1 MSARR
6 ELLPLAFPVLLCVVA
21 WGVILARPAARAH
34 VAPQPRLNVEA
45 PRLPHRPPSPAP
57 QVAETSETEAPAEAA
72 ASAEA
77 APSTETAA
85 APATEA
91 LEELTISI
99 SGESGGCFGYD
110 FEYDEDSWRWS
121 PSGLAWARRY
131 FYYRR
136 GAEERYR
143 AWREAR
149 RRRQTGVLAPGS
161 AMMGAPAEDT
171 PSLCDVFGAACGSSS
186 SSAGVAAS
194 VSPAEPIPAT
204 VRRDGRRWTLANG
217 LVEATID
224 PDALCA
230 MAVRHLATRDGEL
243 PPLTFATP
251 SAASCEVTE
260 TAAPDTAAD
269 HGGVAVALTWRGNG
283 WWQQAVV
290 SLRDAGASPEASIT
304 RTLRVGSSVNTEVSN
319 LTASPLT
326 WTIDGRDHTVSPR
339 AVLHLRS

>member
-21 WGVILARPAARAH
+21 WGVILARPSARAH
-34 VAPQPRLNVEA
+34 VVPQPRARVEA
-45 PRLPHRPPSPAP
+45 HRPLHRPPSPAP
-57 QVAETSETEAPAEAA
+57 RTASEPAATEPAAVEAA
-72 ASAEA
+72 APEA
-77 APSTETAA
+77 TSSTAA
-85 APATEA
+85 ATDTSAVGEG
-91 LEELTISI
+91 LTIGI
-99 SGESGGCFGYD
+99 SGESGGSYGYD
-110 FEYDEDSWRWS
+110 FEYGEDNWTWS

-136 GAEERYR
+136 GAAERYR

-161 AMMGAPAEDT
+161 ALAGAPEEDT
-171 PSLCDVFGAACGSSS
+171 PSLCEVFGAACGSSS
-186 SSAGVAAS
+186 SPRVVTSAPA
-194 VSPAEPIPAT
+194 AEPIPAT

-230 MAVRHLATRDGEL
+230 MAVRHLATRDGEM

-290 SLRDAGASPEASIT
+290 SLRDEGSSPEASIT
-304 RTLRVGSSVNTEVSN
+304 RTLRVGASVNTEVSN
-319 LTASPLT
+319 LTGSPLT
-326 WTIDGRDHTVSPR
+326 WTVDGRDHTVSPR

>member
-6 ELLPLAFPVLLCVVA
+6 ELLPLALPVLLCVVA

-34 VAPQPRLNVEA
+34 VVPQPRTRVEA
-45 PRLPHRPPSPAP
+45 PRHPYRPPSPAP
-57 QVAETSETEAPAEAA
+57 PVATEPTATE

-77 APSTETAA
+77 AATPEGPPSTISAG
-85 APATEA
+85 APDTSTV
-91 LEELTISI
+91 LEEITIGI
-99 SGESGGCFGYD
+99 SGEGVWSCGDDYN
-110 FEYDEDSWRWS
+110 EDSWRWS
-121 PSGLAWARRY
+121 PSGLAWSRRY

-136 GAEERYR
+136 GAEARHR

-149 RRRQTGVLAPGS
+149 RRRQTGVLGPGS
-161 AMMGAPAEDT
+161 ALAGAPEEDT

-186 SSAGVAAS
+186 SPRVAATA
-194 VSPAEPIPAT
+194 SPAELIPAT
-204 VRRDGRRWTLANG
+204 VRREGRRWTLTNG
-217 LVEATID
+217 LIEATID

-230 MAVRHLATRDGEL
+230 MAVRHLAGGDGEL

-251 SAASCEVTE
+251 STARCEVTE
-260 TAAPDTAAD
+260 TAAPDTAAE

-290 SLRDAGASPEASIT
+290 SLRDEGASPEASIT
-304 RTLRVGSSVNTEVSN
+304 RTLRVGASVNTELSN

-326 WTIDGRDHTVSPR
+326 WTISGRDHTVSPR
-339 AVLHLRS
+339 AVLHLHS